1 MSRFVDRICIAI
13 CSIMM
18 WGRSSI
24 WREFSNKA
32 QQLRDDT
39 KCDSEAIKR
48 LEILTEE
55 MCVKSKEIKSHEM
68 LLGIATNNLDCPMW
82 IKDLD
87 GRFIFMNVAC
97 IEKILRT
104 TPDHALLLTD
114 EDFENDALAKVCVES
129 DQVVLNTGMTTRVIE
144 HARYDD
150 GSDMWVDTTKSPWI
164 VDGRIMGTV
173 GFGREITDFVT
184 EDVKEKYKKPGW
196 FSIPI
201 DLMYIP
207 EDIAEI
213 VSA

>member
-1 MSRFVDRICIAI
+1 ME
-13 CSIMM
+13 
-18 WGRSSI
+18 G
-24 WREFSNKA
+24 
-32 QQLRDDT
+32 
-39 KCDSEAIKR
+39 DSEAMIR

-55 MCVKSKEIKSHEM
+55 MHVKSNEIKSHEM
-68 LLGIATNNLDCPMW
+68 LLGIATDNLNCPMW
-82 IKDLD
+82 IKDLE

-104 TPDHALLLTD
+104 TPDQALLLTD
-114 EDFENDALAKVCVES
+114 EDFEKDALAKVCTAS
-129 DQVVLNTGMTTRVIE
+129 DQVVLNTGRTNRAIE

-150 GSDMWVDTTKSPWI
+150 GSDLWVDTTKSPWI
-164 VDGRIMGTV
+164 VDGRMMGTV

-201 DLMYIP
+201 DLMYSP

-213 VSA
+213 AIA